1 MYSLY
6 NVIAIYMNNNA
17 IINNSYGRAKDLI
30 LLLKI
35 FKECQKIWFKFL
47 ERSGMRTKTFRQNCS
62 SSMSIRT
69 LCLEVKL
76 PVFVA
81 GHSSTSTT

>member
-30 LLLKI
+30 LLFKI
-35 FKECQKIWFKFL
+35 SMEGEIICFKYLEC
-47 ERSGMRTKTFRQNCS
+47 SGMRTKTFRQINEYQDSLSGGKTAGVCS
-62 SSMSIRT
+62 WPLIYIY
-69 LCLEVKL
+69 CL
-76 PVFVA
+76 
-81 GHSSTSTT
+81 G